1 MDLFEYFRCN
11 SLFIKL
17 SQKLHLISSLGGF
30 PNGAVVK
37 NPPANAGD
45 VGLIPRLGRFPWRGK
60 WQPTPMLLPGKLHG
74 QRSLVGCSPWG
85 RKSQSWLSMHRCTHT
100 PKLTSFRAIGN
111 SHYQDQHL
119 FPNMLLPKSREADI
133 DKDIKLYKI
142 SQFWRHR
149 TWVILHCWLNQFL
162 TVLDLHTI
170 HFTFHY

>member
-74 QRSLVGCSPWG
+74 QRSLVSYSPLG
-85 RKSQSWLSMHRCTHT
+85 RKELDTTKRVHFHFWLQLRKKRWEVAS
-100 PKLTSFRAIGN
+100 P
-111 SHYQDQHL
+111 
-119 FPNMLLPKSREADI
+119 LL
-133 DKDIKLYKI
+133 L
-142 SQFWRHR
+142 
-149 TWVILHCWLNQFL
+149 ILHAQINYSAISHKELPDKWFQEWSEFSGLKIPTLLIYLF
-162 TVLDLHTI
+162 LHT
-170 HFTFHY
+170 FR